1 LKNEEVGIRVLYY
14 VPSTKYDVW
23 IRILTQ
29 IFILKDHGTL
39 YLVLRTFFLFS
50 PKNTTLMAMK
60 KIGFFSALILPTLL
74 FLGMQWGGPFLWM
87 IHIFVFLLVP
97 LMDYVIQKDTAN
109 VPAAEVS
116 ESMKAQFY
124 KLITFVWVYVQLAV
138 LILGFYV
145 VSTQEL
151 SMISWI
157 AFTTGMALITG
168 GIGITVAHEL
178 GHRTE
183 RIEQIY
189 SKILLMTV
197 CYMHFFIEHNRGH
210 HVRVATPEDPATSR
224 KGETFYGFW
233 WRSVTQGYLSSW
245 HLEAER
251 LKKKGQR
258 FWSLSNQMIWFQ
270 ILPLLFI
277 TFFSGLF
284 SYLGG
289 RLVWEVPAFFF
300 IQSILGFSLLELVNY
315 LEHYGMQRKRLPSG
329 QYEKVTPLH
338 SWNASQLVSNFLLF
352 QLQRHSD
359 HHASAHKR
367 YQVLDH
373 NEDSPQLP
381 AGYSAM
387 IILACIPPLW
397 FAVMDPRLADW
408 QKERNIELVE

>member
-1 LKNEEVGIRVLYY
+1 MLYY

-138 LILGFYV
+138 LIWGFYV

>member
-109 VPAAEVS
+109 VPAVEVS

-138 LILGFYV
+138 LIWGFYV

>member
-1 LKNEEVGIRVLYY
+1 LKNEEGNSSAVLC
-14 VPSTKYDVW
+14 TKYDVW

>member
-1 LKNEEVGIRVLYY
+1 
-14 VPSTKYDVW
+14 
-23 IRILTQ
+23 
-29 IFILKDHGTL
+29 
-39 YLVLRTFFLFS
+39 
-50 PKNTTLMAMK
+50 MK

-97 LMDYVIQKDTAN
+97 LMDYVIQKDKAN
-109 VPAAEVS
+109 IPVAEVS

-138 LILGFYV
+138 LIWGFYV

-151 SMISWI
+151 SLISWI
-157 AFTTGMALITG
+157 AFATGMALITG

-183 RIEQIY
+183 KVEQTY

-224 KGETFYGFW
+224 KGETFYAFW

-245 HLEAER
+245 HLETER
-251 LKKKGQR
+251 LKKKGQG

-270 ILPLLFI
+270 ILPLLFVA
-277 TFFSGLF
+277 FFFGLF
-284 SYLGG
+284 SYAQG

-300 IQSILGFSLLELVNY
+300 VQSILGFSLLELVNY
-315 LEHYGMQRKRLPSG
+315 LEHYGMQRKQLPSG

-397 FAVMDPRLADW
+397 FAVMDPRLSDW